1 MIRWLSTLPSQIALI
16 PFLCL
21 LYYFLA
27 ASQTACAFT
36 PEDPEVRAMV
46 DRGLRYL
53 EAVPANELGKAAE
66 GGPGQIVLASYA
78 HFKAEHDPDAAIVKL
93 GLATALSFAEKVKTE
108 GKLVH
113 ETKTT
118 YEVAVA
124 ILFLAEY
131 DPQQYAPQ
139 LKLLGDGL
147 IGLQQSHGGYGYPGQ
162 ENGDVSQTQYVV
174 LAMWTLD
181 RAGIDVPLD
190 RVKKTLHWLSRVQD
204 PSGQW
209 PYLGKYPG
217 PSGPL
222 IEQPK
227 LVMTISTSLAGA
239 SSALIAAD
247 TFRLWGSAKDAPDIE
262 NFPKALKLVEA
273 TNILLERQKKS
284 PLAKEAILE
293 ATSRMDRYRS
303 TNPYVRE
310 PGHDWYYYMIYTME
324 RYESFLELS
333 LGKTS
338 TGQWYDEVVRNLQN
352 HQSDSGGW
360 GISDKNQNTPVAC
373 TSFAILFLIR
383 GTKKAITASATGS
396 MAGGYTLPADTTK
409 IVVDGTQIKAEPVAS
424 SVTDLLDILET
435 EDSGK
440 TEAGSIPEN
449 LKLETDPAK
458 RKIQIA
464 RLERVLRG
472 SRSWQ
477 ARRVAA
483 RLLGNSDEHSVVPT
497 LIYAISDPDK
507 PTRTYAINGL
517 QFISRRFNDF
527 DAPPDAD
534 SEEMRRIQQEW
545 IRWYQTLYPGAV
557 LLDFGFD

>member
-1 MIRWLSTLPSQIALI
+1 
-16 PFLCL
+16 
-21 LYYFLA
+21 
-27 ASQTACAFT
+27 
-36 PEDPEVRAMV
+36 MV
-46 DRGLRYL
+46 ERGLRFL
-53 EAVPANELGKAAE
+53 EAVPAEELGKGAE
-66 GGPGQIVLASYA
+66 GGPGQIALAGYA
-78 HFKAEHDPDAAIVKL
+78 HFKAEHDYDAAIVKL
-93 GLATALSFAEKVKTE
+93 GLAAALSFAEKVKAE
-108 GKLVH
+108 GKLIH
-113 ETKTT
+113 ESKTT

-147 IGLQQSHGGYGYPGQ
+147 IGLQKSHGGYGYPGH
-162 ENGDVSQTQYVV
+162 EDGDVSQTQYVV

-204 PSGQW
+204 TSGQW

-222 IEQPK
+222 IAQPT
-227 LVMTISTSLAGA
+227 LVMTISTSLAGG
-239 SSALIAAD
+239 SSVLIAAD
-247 TFRLWGSAKDAPDIE
+247 IFRLWGSVKDGPDIE

-273 TNILLERQKKS
+273 SNILLERQKKS
-284 PLAKEAILE
+284 PLVKGLILE
-293 ATSRMDRYRS
+293 STSRMDRYRS

-333 LGKTS
+333 AGKTS
-338 TGQWYDEVVRNLQN
+338 AGQWYDEVVRSLQKN
-352 HQSDSGGW
+352 QNASGGW
-360 GISDKNQNTPVAC
+360 GVSDKNQNTPVTC

-383 GTKKAITASATGS
+383 GTKKAIAASATGS
-396 MAGGYTLPADTTK
+396 LAGGYLLPADTTK
-409 IVVDGTQIKAEPVAS
+409 IVVNGTQIKAEPTAA

-435 EDSGK
+435 EDPGK
-440 TEAGSIPEN
+440 SEAGSIPEN

-483 RLLGNSDEHSVVPT
+483 RLLGTSDEHGVVPT
-497 LIYAISDPDK
+497 LIFAISDPDI

-527 DAPPDAD
+527 APPADAD
-534 SEEMRRIQQEW
+534 SEQMRKIQKEW
-545 IRWYQTLYPGAV
+545 IRWYQTLYPSAV
-557 LLDFGFD
+557 MLDFGF